1 MRSACEALTLLP
13 SSADLVQ
20 TSRTAA
26 DGAVR
31 GARGNSG
38 LLVSQALAALAE
50 LLRACLPVVH
60 AARALIAAI
69 THPSQPPADTDQED
83 ADPS

>member
-1 MRSACEALTLLP
+1 MNANTVL
-13 SSADLVQ
+13 
-20 TSRTAA
+20 AA
-26 DGAVR
+26 IVLIVLILQNAT
-31 GARGNSG
+31 
-38 LLVSQALAALAE
+38 QILAALAE

-83 ADPS
+83 ADRS